1 MSWVENGRKQKAV
14 VAKVRNT
21 LFVNSCPDRSYAFN
35 FNSVQ
40 LALVLEDYEPP
51 ALRVQG
57 FVSRKKGAR
66 SIVEE
71 KKEGEKK

>member
-1 MSWVENGRKQKAV
+1 MHTFTV
-14 VAKVRNT
+14 
-21 LFVNSCPDRSYAFN
+21 FN

-57 FVSRKKGAR
+57 FVSREKGAR

-71 KKEGEKK
+71 KKEGEKNNNNNNDNKKGKMKMKMKKT

>member
-1 MSWVENGRKQKAV
+1 MQIIAPNCKWSSLV
-14 VAKVRNT
+14 T
-21 LFVNSCPDRSYAFN
+21 ICHLHFN
-35 FNSVQ
+35 FFNSVQ
-40 LALVLEDYEPP
+40 LAPVLEDYEPP

-71 KKEGEKK
+71 KKEGGGEIIIIINKS

>member
-1 MSWVENGRKQKAV
+1 MTARPNFNGGHG
-14 VAKVRNT
+14 
-21 LFVNSCPDRSYAFN
+21 SIIFN

-71 KKEGEKK
+71 KKEGGKKIIIMIIKKVK

>member
-1 MSWVENGRKQKAV
+1 MHRCIDASRYLGR
-14 VAKVRNT
+14 R
-21 LFVNSCPDRSYAFN
+21 YAYCIFN

-71 KKEGEKK
+71 KKEGEKKIIIMIIKKVK